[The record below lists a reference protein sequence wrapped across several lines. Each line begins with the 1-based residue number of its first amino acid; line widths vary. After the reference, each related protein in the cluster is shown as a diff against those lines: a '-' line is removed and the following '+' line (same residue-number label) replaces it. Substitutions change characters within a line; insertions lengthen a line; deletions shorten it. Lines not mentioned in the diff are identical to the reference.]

1 MKEIQKTYLWFF
13 SAILLVGVVLTLIYS
28 LYQQA
33 SVAKNQRTSTH
44 MVIGTAQ
51 ALLSAMTEAET
62 GQRGYLLTGNDSF
75 LQSYLAVS
83 RECEHKLTGLTQ
95 LAQSIP
101 GQQQSLTRL
110 RQLAQARLA
119 ILEDS
124 IVRYRSGDM
133 DGAIAVVKQARG
145 KTLMDDF
152 HLEMSRLIKLEEGI
166 LAEHEAVFDEKFR
179 TLLALIGLLSGLAV
193 LIALSVAY
201 LIYRTSR
208 QRLTSQELSQKMLS
222 DKNKELEALAEKLRE
237 DDAQLVI
244 HHRQA
249 MEARERMVLIEKM
262 SSLGTMV
269 GGVAHEINN
278 PLMGLMNYVEYAKEK
293 STDGKTVEVLG
304 MAMHEIERIRKIVQ
318 NMLIFVRVDSNA
330 AARCNVAEA
339 VRHTVN
345 LLGGEL
351 QKHAIQLHIEI
362 ADNTVNIK
370 CSAGTLQQV
379 LVNLLLNA
387 RDAVAEQTEKI
398 ITIRQHCEHGKATI
412 SVCDNGH
419 GVSPEVRHKIF
430 VPFFTTKPV
439 GKGTGL
445 GLAVSR
451 QLIEA
456 AGGDLICDENVKE
469 GACFNVII
477 EQL

>member
-1 MKEIQKTYLWFF
+1 LKEIQKTYLWFF

-33 SVAKNQRTSTH
+33 SVAKNQRSSTH
-44 MVIGTAQ
+44 VVIDTAQ
-51 ALLSAMTEAET
+51 ALLSAMIDAET
-62 GQRGYLLTGNDSF
+62 GQRGYLLTGDEHF
-75 LQSYLAVS
+75 LQPYLAVS
-83 RECEHKLTGLTQ
+83 REFEHKLTGLTQ

-101 GQQQSLTRL
+101 DQQQRLTRL
-110 RQLAQARLA
+110 RLLAQARLA
-119 ILEDS
+119 ILEDT

-133 DGAIAVVKQARG
+133 EGAIAVVKLARS
-145 KTLMDDF
+145 KALMDDF
-152 HLEMSRLIKLEEGI
+152 RLEISGLIQLEERI
-166 LAEHEAVFDEKFR
+166 LTEHEAVFNEKFH

-193 LIALSVAY
+193 LIALSGAY
-201 LIYRTSR
+201 LIYRATR
-208 QRLTSQELSQKMLS
+208 QHLTIQELSQKMLS
-222 DKNKELEALAEKLRE
+222 DKNKALEALATKLRE

-278 PLMGLMNYVEYAKEK
+278 PLMGLMNYVEYAKDK
-293 STDGKTVEVLG
+293 STECKTIEVLD

-318 NMLIFVRVDSNA
+318 NMLIFVRVDNNA

-339 VRHTVN
+339 VQHTVN

-370 CSAGTLQQV
+370 CSASTLQQV

-398 ITIRQHCEHGKATI
+398 ITIRLHSDNGKITL
-412 SVCDNGH
+412 SVCDNGT

-451 QLIEA
+451 QLIED
-456 AGGDLICDENVKE
+456 AGGSLIYDENVKV

-477 EQL
+477 AQL

>member
-28 LYQQA
+28 LYEQA
-33 SVAKNQRTSTH
+33 SVAKQQRTRTH
-44 MVIGTAQ
+44 EVIDTAQ
-51 ALLSAMTEAET
+51 ALLSAMTDAET
-62 GQRGYLLTGNDSF
+62 GQRGYLLTGDEHF
-75 LQSYLAVS
+75 LQPYLAVS
-83 RECEHKLTGLTQ
+83 REFDHKLTGLTQ

-101 GQQQSLTRL
+101 DQQQHLTRL

-119 ILEDS
+119 VLEDT
-124 IVRYRSGDM
+124 IERYRSGDM
-133 DGAIAVVKQARG
+133 DGAIAVVKLARS
-145 KTLMDDF
+145 KALMDDF
-152 HLEMSRLIKLEEGI
+152 RLEMSRFIQFEEGI
-166 LAEHEAVFDEKFR
+166 LAEHEAVFDEKFL

-222 DKNKELEALAEKLRE
+222 DKNKELETLAEKLRE
-237 DDAQLVI
+237 DDAQMLI

-278 PLMGLMNYVEYAKEK
+278 PLMGLMNYVEYAKDK

-318 NMLIFVRVDSNA
+318 NMLIFIRVDSNA

-362 ADNTVNIK
+362 EDNTVNIK

-430 VPFFTTKPV
+430 VPFFTTKAV

-469 GACFNVII
+469 GACFN
-477 EQL
+477 E